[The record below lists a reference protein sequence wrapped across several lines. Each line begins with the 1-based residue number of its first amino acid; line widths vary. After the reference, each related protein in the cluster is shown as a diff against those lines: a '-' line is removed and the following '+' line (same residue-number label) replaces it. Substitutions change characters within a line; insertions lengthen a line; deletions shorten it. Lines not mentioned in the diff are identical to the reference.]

1 MFICVYS
8 FVAVAKITRG
18 EQLSC
23 LFVSEEESGEI
34 HQAIELKRPT
44 NCQIWRLNEKSLIS
58 IQDSYFVVK
67 NKFDKERVKKSVC
80 QNFLTKHFKTIT
92 IL

>member
-44 NCQIWRLNEKSLIS
+44 NCQIWRLNKKSHVS
-58 IQDSYFVVK
+58 IQNSNFVVGSG
-67 NKFDKERVKKSVC
+67 FDKERVKKTPV
-80 QNFLTKHFKTIT
+80 
-92 IL
+92 